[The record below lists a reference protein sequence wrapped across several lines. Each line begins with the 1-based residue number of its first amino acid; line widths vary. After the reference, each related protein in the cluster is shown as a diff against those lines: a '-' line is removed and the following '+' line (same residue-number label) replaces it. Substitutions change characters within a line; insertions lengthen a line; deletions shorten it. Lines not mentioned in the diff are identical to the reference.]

1 MLAMPPRLCLNK
13 QCSEA
18 YATREDII
26 YWILSFLQSDYGRS
40 DDDTSNE
47 KRVPKYMAQQ
57 NLFIG
62 SLAYSTTDDSLK
74 AHFEQI
80 GEVASA
86 RVITDRDTGR
96 SKGFGFVEYT
106 DEANNQKAVDQL
118 DGKELD
124 GRAISVG
131 LARPKEDRPR
141 RDFNG
146 GGNTGG
152 NSRGGNGGGSF
163 RQRSW

>member
-1 MLAMPPRLCLNK
+1 
-13 QCSEA
+13 
-18 YATREDII
+18 
-26 YWILSFLQSDYGRS
+26 
-40 DDDTSNE
+40 
-47 KRVPKYMAQQ
+47 MADVQ

-80 GEVASA
+80 GEVESA

-96 SKGFGFVEYT
+96 SKGFGFVQYKNA
-106 DEANNQKAVDQL
+106 DDNQKAVDQL

-141 RDFNG
+141 RDF
-146 GGNTGG
+146 GGNDRGG
-152 NSRGGNGGGSF
+152 DRGGNGGGSF

>member
-1 MLAMPPRLCLNK
+1 MFRSIRDA
-13 QCSEA
+13 
-18 YATREDII
+18 EDDI
-26 YWILSFLQSDYGRS
+26 YWILFLANVRPMVDLT
-40 DDDTSNE
+40 DTSNE

-96 SKGFGFVEYT
+96 SKGFGFVEFV

-124 GRAISVG
+124 GRTISVG

-146 GGNTGG
+146 GGN
-152 NSRGGNGGGSF
+152 NNRGGNGGGSF

>member
-1 MLAMPPRLCLNK
+1 
-13 QCSEA
+13 
-18 YATREDII
+18 
-26 YWILSFLQSDYGRS
+26 
-40 DDDTSNE
+40 
-47 KRVPKYMAQQ
+47 MAQQ

-124 GRAISVG
+124 GRTISVG

-146 GGNTGG
+146 GGN
-152 NSRGGNGGGSF
+152 NNRGGNGGGSF

>member
-1 MLAMPPRLCLNK
+1 
-13 QCSEA
+13 
-18 YATREDII
+18 
-26 YWILSFLQSDYGRS
+26 
-40 DDDTSNE
+40 
-47 KRVPKYMAQQ
+47 MAQQ

-62 SLAYSTTDDSLK
+62 SLAYATTDDSLK
-74 AHFEQI
+74 AFFEQI
-80 GEVASA
+80 GEVESD

-96 SKGFGFVEYT
+96 SKGFGFVEYK

-124 GRAISVG
+124 GRTISVG

-141 RDFNG
+141 RDFD
-146 GGNTGG
+146 GGN
-152 NSRGGNGGGSF
+152 RGGNGGGNGSF